1 VREMALY
8 RTCGDRFLIL
18 EFGDEVD
25 LSLNFKAI
33 LMKEVIKKE
42 KIKGIS
48 DIIVGTCA
56 LMIVYDPFE
65 IRINKL
71 FESLK
76 ELEKKGIDFNEE
88 IPSRL
93 ITIPVLFND
102 RWTRECS
109 KTHHLPPDLESI
121 AEYNGLCIKEFVNVY
136 TSTDYWVKYVGFSPG
151 LVAFNALDP
160 RKEMRSPQL
169 KSPRIWTPPGAVGV
183 HRSGNC
189 IYAVNTPGGVK
200 MVGRT
205 PLLIFDINQKNPAFR
220 DSPALFRPGDRI
232 RLIPLSGEKEYL
244 QIERHVDSFPYQIEE
259 GTYSGNWIKEAMNV

>member
-1 VREMALY
+1 MTVY
-8 RTCGDRFLIL
+8 RICGDCFLIL

-33 LMKEVIKKE
+33 LLKEVINKE
-42 KIKGIS
+42 KIRGIC

-56 LMIVYDPFE
+56 LMIGYNPLE
-65 IRINKL
+65 IKVIDL
-71 FESLK
+71 IEALK
-76 ELEKKGIDFNEE
+76 ELEKGGIDINKQ

-93 ITIPVLFND
+93 IKIPVLFDD
-102 RWTRECS
+102 RWTKECS
-109 KTHHLPPDLESI
+109 KAHNLPPDLETI
-121 AEYNGLCIKEFVNVY
+121 AEYNNLSIEEFVSLY

-151 LVAFNALDP
+151 LVAFSALDS

-169 KSPRIWTPPGAVGV
+169 KTPRIWTPPGAVGV

-205 PLLIFDINQKNPAFR
+205 PLLIFDINQKNPAFK

-232 RLIPLSGEKEYL
+232 RLIPLSGEKVYL
-244 QIERHVDSFPYQIEE
+244 QIEQNVDSYPYQIEE
-259 GTYSGNWIKEAMNV
+259 GNYSGLWIKEAMNV

>member
-1 VREMALY
+1 MTTY
-8 RTCGDRFLIL
+8 RICGDRFLIV

-33 LMKEVIKKE
+33 FMKEVIKKE
-42 KIKGIS
+42 KIRGIS

-56 LMIVYDPFE
+56 LMIGYDPFE
-65 IRINKL
+65 IRWNDLVEI
-71 FESLK
+71 LK
-76 ELEKKGIDFNEE
+76 ELEKEEIASDKE
-88 IPSRL
+88 IPSRV

-109 KTHHLPPDLESI
+109 KAHHLPPDLESI
-121 AEYNGLCIKEFVNVY
+121 AEYNGVSIEEFVSVY

-151 LVAFNALDP
+151 LVAFNALDS
-160 RKEMRSPQL
+160 RKEQRSPQL
-169 KSPRIWTPPGAVGV
+169 KSPRTWTPPGAVGV

-205 PLLIFDINQKNPAFR
+205 PLLIFDINQKNPAFK

-232 RLIPLSGEKEYL
+232 RLIPLSEEKEYL
-244 QIERHVDSFPYQIEE
+244 QIEKNVDSYPYEIEE
-259 GTYSGNWIKEAMNV
+259 GTYSGNLMKEAISV